1 MMNNG
6 HNVSEMS
13 SVIIPQPIKTILTG
27 KVGAPRKEIDVAYLR
42 EAMSVKQ
49 NITQTEL
56 AKHLGIHRN
65 TLHKMMK
72 THGISKAYT
81 RLTNPQLD
89 TLIQSFKQS
98 RPQSGIRYAT
108 GFLRRS
114 NLRVQRHRVIQ
125 SLRRVDGIGNFL
137 RHQQKIRRRRYYVK
151 FPNAL
156 WHVDGHHKL
165 IRWGIVIHGCVDGFD
180 RTVLVIFHTCF

>member
-1 MMNNG
+1 MNKVYTLFNLF
-6 HNVSEMS
+6 S
-13 SVIIPQPIKTILTG
+13 SFI
-27 KVGAPRKEIDVAYLR
+27 VAKKPHRYP
-42 EAMSVKQ
+42 VKW

-125 SLRRVDGIGNFL
+125 SL
-137 RHQQKIRRRRYYVK
+137 
-151 FPNAL
+151 
-156 WHVDGHHKL
+156 
-165 IRWGIVIHGCVDGFD
+165 
-180 RTVLVIFHTCF
+180 